1 MSNIFKLDQ
10 IVSKNK
16 YNKGIAASVRYDTV
30 DLGKPGP
37 DDWFKLYK
45 MGENNIDDYQP
56 AMISKVKDPEGMLNP
71 YVIVGDEDFKA
82 SCAEKLS
89 RVQDAHLLYG
99 ITRSKRLFIW
109 PVVYVND
116 LNEGIGWH
124 ISAYEIARAAFDR
137 WTQIRSDKPNNRY
150 LHIDLDDQDS
160 VPKESVFEEPPID
173 YETAINKAFK
183 QRFIKFLFCDL
194 IFLNSGKYLP
204 ACLINHTDLQFFLL
218 TRIFLRL
225 LIKLNKVYK
234 YS

>member
-1 MSNIFKLDQ
+1 MTNIFKLDQ

-45 MGENNIDDYQP
+45 MGENTIDDYQP
-56 AMISKVKDPEGMLNP
+56 AMISKVKDPEGKLNP
-71 YVIVGDEDFKA
+71 YLIVGSEDFKA
-82 SCAEKLS
+82 ACAEKLS

-109 PVVYVND
+109 PVVYVDD
-116 LNEGIGWH
+116 LNQGIGWH
-124 ISAYEIARAAFDR
+124 ISAYEIARAGFDR

-183 QRFIKFLFCDL
+183 QRFINSTDHPVYR
-194 IFLNSGKYLP
+194 NSGTVLE
-204 ACLINHTDLQFFLL
+204 TQFQKK
-218 TRIFLRL
+218 TSKGV
-225 LIKLNKVYK
+225 IK
-234 YS
+234 S

>member
-45 MGENNIDDYQP
+45 RGDSNIDDYQP

-150 LHIDLDDQDS
+150 LHPRS
-160 VPKESVFEEPPID
+160 F
-173 YETAINKAFK
+173 INP
-183 QRFIKFLFCDL
+183 
-194 IFLNSGKYLP
+194 S
-204 ACLINHTDLQFFLL
+204 
-218 TRIFLRL
+218 
-225 LIKLNKVYK
+225 
-234 YS
+234 